1 MKLKYLDELYPVKV
15 KEKEKDAADAQDDFG
30 LGFIPNAETIKAI
43 EDAKKLSSTLDGAYS
58 DFDSFWKDLM
68 LDDD

>member
-1 MKLKYLDELYPVKV
+1 MKLKYLDELYPTKV
-15 KEKEKDAADAQDDFG
+15 KEKEDAIVKDDFG
-30 LGFIPNAETIKAI
+30 LGFIPNEETIKAI
-43 EDAKKLSSTLDGAYS
+43 EDAKKLSSTRDGAYS